1 MNSESGVYCKVDVES
16 ENGNGTLSVIDATG
30 VKRNVTENVNY
41 LTRDF
46 TISNKVIAASSFAVI
61 HGIDGVLNYKL
72 YGGSAENPIYDVEWA
87 TESAAKKYLAK
98 YRIIK

>member
-1 MNSESGVYCKVDVES
+1 M
-16 ENGNGTLSVIDATG
+16 
-30 VKRNVTENVNY
+30 KRNVTENVNY

-46 TISNKVIAASSFAVI
+46 TISNKVISASSFAVI

-72 YGGSAENPIYDVEWA
+72 YGDSAENPRYDVEWA